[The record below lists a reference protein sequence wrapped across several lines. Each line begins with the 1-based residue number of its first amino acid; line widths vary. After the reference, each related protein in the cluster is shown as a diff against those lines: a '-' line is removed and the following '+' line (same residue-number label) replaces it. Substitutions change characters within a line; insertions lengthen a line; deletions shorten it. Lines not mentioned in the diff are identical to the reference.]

1 MHKFV
6 GVLNKYIIFLRDS
19 WKGEIGER
27 AKIATREEKREAE
40 EKKMR
45 LFFGGGGR
53 GHYSQSN
60 VESFY
65 YERKLPT
72 TDKNKQCVG
81 FQTKKVLVWNTDV
94 FGAGAYYFPLRSNR
108 LPVVSI
114 QVNSVEV

>member
-6 GVLNKYIIFLRDS
+6 GVLNKYVIFLRDS
-19 WKGEIGER
+19 WKGEIGELAR
-27 AKIATREEKREAE
+27 VKIATREEKREAE
-40 EKKMR
+40 EKKIW
-45 LFFGGGGR
+45 LFFLGG

-65 YERKLPT
+65 YERKLPA
-72 TDKNKQCVG
+72 TDKKKLCG
-81 FQTKKVLVWNTDV
+81 FSNEKVLVWNTDV
-94 FGAGAYYFPLRSNR
+94 FSPGAYFSPLRSNR